1 MKQTLV
7 PLTKPTQLD
16 LASGLRLAMPYSITT
31 LRESKGHSSTSLLS
45 SFPQSA
51 FPWRRQSEA
60 LCREKGLS
68 QSFWHYACDACTP
81 QAATQSSS
89 IPPELCD
96 LWGEEAYQGHNSC
109 VCLVFGTSHRHGT
122 SRALRHRRRTDTD
135 VYEMSFASMYSI
147 SFSWKN

>member
-1 MKQTLV
+1 M
-7 PLTKPTQLD
+7 PLCSVKSSYCQRLGVGVLYTERVTSS
-16 LASGLRLAMPYSITT
+16 SGLPNRYYQVF
-31 LRESKGHSSTSLLS
+31 
-45 SFPQSA
+45 FPQST
-51 FPWRRQSEA
+51 FPWRRRSEA

-68 QSFWHYACDACTP
+68 QSCRRYACDASTP

-135 VYEMSFASMYSI
+135 VYETSFASI